1 MSVEKMKLLLDID
14 SVPDVTETE
23 GRQQLNPNM
32 RFTCNGVITKW
43 IIGAELQDEENYLF
57 PELQVWRQT
66 NNNTYQKINGTV
78 IRIPQSHRE
87 RNNIFI
93 YEGFQPITFKS
104 GDILG
109 AFLPQRNRGRLRLL
123 SEESDSLTT
132 YYLPTASSE
141 TSPYDEFHLQSRQ
154 TPLLRGY
161 YRPLISVE
169 VGMHKTQVLLL
180 VCLLISIYQQQQP
193 VMNKR
198 SLAQDYIIQQ
208 K

>member
-14 SVPDVTETE
+14 SVPDVRETE

-43 IIGAELQDEENYLF
+43 IIGAELQDDDDEQNHLF

-66 NNNTYQKINGTV
+66 DNNTYQKINGTI
-78 IRIPQSHRE
+78 IRVTHSNRE
-87 RNNIFI
+87 RDNIFV
-93 YEGFQPITFKS
+93 YDDFQPVPFKS

-109 AFLPQRNRGRLRLL
+109 AFLPQRNQGRLRLL

-154 TPLLRGY
+154 TPLIRGY

-169 VGMHKTQVLLL
+169 LGMQKDTSFAFS
-180 VCLLISIYQQQQP
+180 VCLLISIYHQ
-193 VMNKR
+193 
-198 SLAQDYIIQQ
+198 
-208 K
+208 